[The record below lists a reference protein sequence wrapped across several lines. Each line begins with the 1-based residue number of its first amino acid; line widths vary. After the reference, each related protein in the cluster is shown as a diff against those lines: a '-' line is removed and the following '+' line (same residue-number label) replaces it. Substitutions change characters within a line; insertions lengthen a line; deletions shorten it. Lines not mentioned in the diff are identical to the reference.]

1 MREPCYVLDN
11 QYLLLHNEY
20 RPANVVWEGTTFVDI
35 ERLGKHGAG
44 SSVLALSLVLRIRQC
59 IYYVLDN

>member
-35 ERLGKHGAG
+35 ED
-44 SSVLALSLVLRIRQC
+44 SESME
-59 IYYVLDN
+59 LDLLFWLFHKYFV